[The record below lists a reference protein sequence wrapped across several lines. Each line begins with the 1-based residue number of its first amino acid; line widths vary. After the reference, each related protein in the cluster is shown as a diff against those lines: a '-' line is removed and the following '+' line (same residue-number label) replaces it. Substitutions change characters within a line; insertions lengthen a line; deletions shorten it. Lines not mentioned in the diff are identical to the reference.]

1 MIKRLSIF
9 STAVLAA
16 MLIAGLA
23 SASSD
28 DMSSSSSSTSTSTTL
43 VQGAATGS
51 QTYDAGTAGQ
61 VTVNQS
67 GASLSV
73 ASVAAGT
80 DWTPQ
85 VEKANGQEVEVKFV
99 NGIERIGFQAE
110 LEDGVVKTRVRA
122 EMADDS
128 KDDDSDYD
136 SSGRSDDD
144 FTDDDSDHDSSIQS
158 DDDSDHD
165 SDEMSSGSSDDD
177 SGNHDANDDSSGHS
191 GDDSQS
197 DDSDD
202 DS

>member
-85 VEKANGQEVEVKFV
+85 VEKANGQEVEVQFV

-144 FTDDDSDHDSSIQS
+144 FTDDDSD
-158 DDDSDHD
+158 
-165 SDEMSSGSSDDD
+165 DD

-191 GDDSQS
+191 GDDSES